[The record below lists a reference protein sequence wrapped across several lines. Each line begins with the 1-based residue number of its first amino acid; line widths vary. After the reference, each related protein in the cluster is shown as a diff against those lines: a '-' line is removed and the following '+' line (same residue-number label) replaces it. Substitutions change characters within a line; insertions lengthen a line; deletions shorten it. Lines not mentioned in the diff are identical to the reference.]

1 MQLYR
6 SGDWVIGLW
15 ITGPTHNLLGLNLD
29 AGAEWTIQDV
39 SDADQPT
46 GIDPSSIGEQVQKAI
61 RDHLEETGTSVVV
74 SGVCFSSGDTPSTE
88 VYYSMA
94 REILASAD
102 RLGTLVEVRFP
113 GPPADQE
120 GGRERQPRIE
130 PGTEAY
136 RLLYCDEDGDGVGLD
151 EVQLLDPIP
160 SERLGPLRTMLVD
173 SDPFVRFQATLVLA
187 AWADPAGLTAAG
199 NLIREQE
206 IHQLGF
212 SPHRLFAT
220 DTAYDQIADALY
232 VGAGIAEPP
241 ELAIIRRLTLEL
253 LDTFEFHF
261 FRSGLRLLTERIEG
275 PEFAAVISSAVRR
288 AVAEGQYLKAS
299 EQMAAIAR
307 RQPGTAWSLVYL
319 FVENGAIRD
328 NVQANICDAL
338 AYVETKESRSLLN
351 EMLASDVPGV
361 EQAARRALE
370 AQLL

>member
-1 MQLYR
+1 
-6 SGDWVIGLW
+6 
-15 ITGPTHNLLGLNLD
+15 
-29 AGAEWTIQDV
+29 
-39 SDADQPT
+39 
-46 GIDPSSIGEQVQKAI
+46 
-61 RDHLEETGTSVVV
+61 
-74 SGVCFSSGDTPSTE
+74 
-88 VYYSMA
+88 
-94 REILASAD
+94 
-102 RLGTLVEVRFP
+102 
-113 GPPADQE
+113 
-120 GGRERQPRIE
+120 
-130 PGTEAY
+130 
-136 RLLYCDEDGDGVGLD
+136 
-151 EVQLLDPIP
+151 
-160 SERLGPLRTMLVD
+160 
-173 SDPFVRFQATLVLA
+173 
-187 AWADPAGLTAAG
+187 
-199 NLIREQE
+199 LIREQE
-206 IHQLGF
+206 IHELGS